1 MGAAAAEAEAG
12 SCHVT
17 EVMGTEL
24 FTLTPDTV
32 VASARRLAFDHGIRH
47 LLVLDGGTLTGIVCD
62 EDLRTAARD
71 ALVGE
76 LMQTPV
82 LCIDPE
88 TTLDEAVELMEEHGV
103 SCLPVVR
110 GSALLGIV
118 TREALALLSGGPDPR
133 DTLEPCVA
141 CGGTEDVRHDPRA
154 GRLALCS
161 DCLGRKLPSI
171 LTSTA
176 S

>member
-1 MGAAAAEAEAG
+1 MSAAAHAEAG

-71 ALVGE
+71 TLVGE
-76 LMQTPV
+76 LMKTPV
-82 LCIDPE
+82 LCIEPE
-88 TTLDEAVELMEEHGV
+88 TTLDDAIELMEEHGV
-103 SCLPVVR
+103 SCLPVVQ

-118 TREALALLSGGPDPR
+118 TREALSLLSGGPDPR
-133 DTLEPCVA
+133 DSADVCVA
-141 CGGTEDVRHDPRA
+141 CGSAEDVRHDPRA

-161 DCLGRKLPSI
+161 DCLGRTLPSI

>member
-1 MGAAAAEAEAG
+1 
-12 SCHVT
+12 
-17 EVMGTEL
+17 MGTEL

-47 LLVLDGGTLTGIVCD
+47 MLVLDGGTLTGIVCE
-62 EDLRTAARD
+62 EDLRTAERD

-76 LMQTPV
+76 LMRTPV
-82 LCIDPE
+82 LCIEPD

-118 TREALALLSGGPDPR
+118 TRDALALLSGAPDPR
-133 DTLEPCVA
+133 DTSEPCVA
-141 CGGTEDVRHDPRA
+141 CGSTKDVRHDPRA
-154 GRLALCS
+154 ARLALCS
-161 DCLGRKLPSI
+161 DCLGHRMPSI
-171 LTSTA
+171 LRATA